1 MSRLV
6 GILVLGY
13 AITPLHPGTGRSPGL
28 VDLPIQRDPL
38 GYPMIYASG
47 LKGALKS
54 LCARKIGN
62 KCIDTRTGRIKCNDG
77 ECGVCCCLFGPEPGE
92 GEKGAGLLSVLD
104 FTIFAVPIPSI
115 DKGYLYITS
124 PYISRRSL
132 GVLDILLANDIE
144 NNELKYFKELI
155 ERIAY
160 TDPNKYYTTSKGE
173 RVGILHSSINTEPLP
188 FDGDLS
194 KINNLLKNVGPMLS
208 DFTNRLVI
216 VPDNVA
222 TQLIDKG
229 IMRITRVRLRID
241 VKTAAKG
248 NLWTEEYLPIGTFL
262 IGGLIAS
269 IPRRNE
275 YCSKYMNEAEICDE
289 ECAKKIIGDFKEKLG
304 IKDAAYMIVGGK
316 ETIGKGLI
324 KLRIM

>member
-1 MSRLV
+1 MLRLV

-38 GYPMIYASG
+38 GYPIVYASG

-54 LCARKIGN
+54 LCARRISN
-62 KCIDTRTGRIKCNDG
+62 KCIDTRSGRIKCDDD
-77 ECGVCCCLFGPEPGE
+77 ECSICCCLFGPEPGE
-92 GEKGAGLLSVLD
+92 GEKGAGILSVLD
-104 FTIFAVPIPSI
+104 FTVFAVPIPSI

-132 GVLDILLANDIE
+132 GVLDILLSNGVKNDG
-144 NNELKYFKELI
+144 LKHLKKLI
-155 ERIAY
+155 EKIAY
-160 TDPNKYYTTSKGE
+160 TDPNKYYTINKGE
-173 RVGILHSSINTEPLP
+173 HVSILHSFINTEPLS

-222 TQLIDKG
+222 TQLMDKG
-229 IMRITRVRLRID
+229 IIRITRVRLRVDI
-241 VKTAAKG
+241 KTAAKR

-269 IPRRNE
+269 TPRKNE
-275 YCSKYMNEAEICDE
+275 YCSKYMNGAEVCDE
-289 ECAKKIIGDFKEKLG
+289 KCAEKVLEDFKGKLG
-304 IKDAAYMIVGGK
+304 IKDVAYMIVGGK

-324 KLRIM
+324 KLKII